1 MAQRTNVS
9 KVKSTV
15 APSTDF
21 LDGLTGDGLET
32 MTDAAVSTA
41 YLGIVQPGSSATAEG
56 AEPGTFRN
64 SATGENYG
72 NTVRVVPIAFDT
84 FKAVHDIIT
93 NEENGIIVSQ
103 LSLESYAEKLEN
115 LMLDDLRLQR
125 MAENGIETCK
135 RFSVSKVVDKW
146 QSIFKELVPE
156 L

>member
-1 MAQRTNVS
+1 MPQFLEVTLNILGIGKKRVMIEKGCSFENNANIYHVNNDCKLSIFDKAT
-9 KVKSTV
+9 KSW
-15 APSTDF
+15 ADSN
-21 LDGLTGDGLET
+21 EIT
-32 MTDAAVSTA
+32 MTS
-41 YLGIVQPGSSATAEG
+41 YQ
-56 AEPGTFRN
+56 
-64 SATGENYG
+64 
-72 NTVRVVPIAFDT
+72 FDT